1 MKLLLTGPAGLFRE
15 GVASLLRLYAADVE
29 VCVRDGLAGSIS
41 DDPKP
46 DCIVMDGDALRQ
58 SAAEHEALR
67 EQARAIPLVVLLGAA
82 QKADI
87 DGLIA
92 DGVAGCVEK
101 SASADMLFGAL
112 RVALA
117 GGVYFPRAFLAGN
130 PVAPVPSSIRATP
143 AHRGEASPNA
153 DAHARLTPRQIE
165 VLALLARGRSNK
177 MIARELDCAEATVK
191 THLTTI
197 FKALNVASRGEA
209 SAAAARM
216 ERVRETQVARAIDG
230 QVSLGRLLANMESQR
245 FRAGEVLFRKGDASG
260 ELFYVEK
267 GTVTLSELGIELGA
281 GSVLGEIGLF
291 SPGHR
296 RTSTAVCKTECE
308 MRTVCAADA
317 IRLYYQEPEFALHLL
332 RLIVGR
338 LQADK
343 LREG

>member
-1 MKLLLTGPAGLFRE
+1 MQILLTGPAGLFRD
-15 GVASLLRLYAADVE
+15 GVASLLRLYAADADLR
-29 VCVRDGLAGSIS
+29 VRDALAGSDA

-46 DCIVMDGDALRQ
+46 DCIVMDGDALSR
-58 SAAEHEALR
+58 SGPEYEALR
-67 EQARAIPLVVLLGAA
+67 ERARATPLVVLLGAA
-82 QKADI
+82 RRPDI

-101 SASADMLFGAL
+101 SASSDVLFGAL

-117 GGVYFPRAFLAGN
+117 GGVYFPRAF
-130 PVAPVPSSIRATP
+130 VAANSVAQGQ
-143 AHRGEASPNA
+143 HGDASP
-153 DAHARLTPRQIE
+153 DPDTHARLTPRQIE

-216 ERVRETQVARAIDG
+216 ERVRETQVTRAIDG

-245 FRAGEVLFRKGDASG
+245 YRAGEILFRKGDASG

-267 GTVTLSELGIELGA
+267 GTVKLSELGIELGA
-281 GSVLGEIGLF
+281 GTVLGEIGLF
-291 SPGHR
+291 SPGQR
-296 RTSTAVCKTECE
+296 RTSTVVCKTDCE
-308 MRTVCAADA
+308 MRTVGAADA

-343 LREG
+343 ARGS